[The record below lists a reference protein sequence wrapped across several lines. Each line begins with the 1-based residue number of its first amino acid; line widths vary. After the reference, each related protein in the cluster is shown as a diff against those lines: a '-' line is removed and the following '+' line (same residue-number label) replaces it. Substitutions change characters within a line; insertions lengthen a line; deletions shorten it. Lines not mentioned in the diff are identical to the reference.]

1 MRQRTGLR
9 WLELA
14 VQRHL
19 RLLPQFDQVP
29 LPRRLQAD
37 KWHVAAQNLQVSDRL
52 RLLHLHVGA
61 VGVFGSR
68 DHRKDTRLK
77 LARSD
82 RMAATDPMAP
92 LLLLASAAVLGAVLS
107 RSWLLWLVL
116 GGIAGYSLSGSV

>member
-1 MRQRTGLR
+1 
-9 WLELA
+9 
-14 VQRHL
+14 
-19 RLLPQFDQVP
+19 
-29 LPRRLQAD
+29 
-37 KWHVAAQNLQVSDRL
+37 
-52 RLLHLHVGA
+52 
-61 VGVFGSR
+61 VFGSR

-82 RMAATDPMAP
+82 RMVATDPMAP